1 MVERGI
7 QAQSELGD
15 LHAALGLCDRAIALD
30 RGVRDA
36 AKRGSL
42 AWACGAAPAGATAC
56 GMMAGKRPRFG
67 PPVHE
72 ESGGMGE
79 DIQVVPERTRI
90 LIVDDL
96 PIIRFTLQRILAKA
110 GYRCREA
117 EDVARALAALD
128 AEPADL
134 VLCDIQMPG
143 ASGLDLVKALR
154 PRIPD
159 TSVLMVSSSED
170 AETAIECLQH
180 GAFGYV
186 LKPFQPREILVQVNA
201 ALRRRVL
208 EIAFRDREAQ
218 LARKVREQTFE
229 IRNSREEIALR
240 LIAASEHRDHE
251 TGSHV
256 RRIGLYA
263 AEMARLLGW
272 DGDRV
277 ETIRAA
283 APMHDIGKIGVPD
296 AILQKPG
303 ALTDEEWVSMR
314 RHTSMG
320 ATILK
325 GSTVPFIQMGARI
338 AIGHHEKW
346 DGTGY
351 PKGLAAEAI
360 PLEARIT
367 TLVDVFDAASNRR
380 HYKESW
386 PEEEVVALIRRGSGV
401 HFDPA
406 LVDLF
411 LANLDRFRQI
421 LLENPDESP
430 DEDPGI

>member
-1 MVERGI
+1 MSDG
-7 QAQSELGD
+7 
-15 LHAALGLCDRAIALD
+15 
-30 RGVRDA
+30 
-36 AKRGSL
+36 
-42 AWACGAAPAGATAC
+42 
-56 GMMAGKRPRFG
+56 
-67 PPVHE
+67 
-72 ESGGMGE
+72 
-79 DIQVVPERTRI
+79 IQVVPDQASI

-96 PIIRFTLQRILAKA
+96 PIVRFSLQRILGKA

-117 EDVARALAALD
+117 EDVPHALAALA

-143 ASGLDLVKALR
+143 ASGLDLVKLLR

-170 AETAIECLQH
+170 AETAIECLQQ

-186 LKPFQPREILVQVNA
+186 LKPFQPREILVQVNG
-201 ALRRRVL
+201 ALRRRML

-218 LARKVREQTFE
+218 LAQKVREQTEE

-240 LIAASEHRDHE
+240 LIAASEHRDNE
-251 TGSHV
+251 TGQHV
-256 RRIGLYA
+256 RRIGLFA
-263 AEMARLLGW
+263 AELARLLHW
-272 DGDRV
+272 DEDGI

-296 AILQKPG
+296 AILQKP
-303 ALTDEEWVSMR
+303 ASLTEEELVVMK
-314 RHTSMG
+314 RHTLMG

-338 AIGHHEKW
+338 SVGHHEKW

-351 PKGLAAEAI
+351 PKGLAGDQI

-367 TLVDVFDAASNRR
+367 TLVDVYDALSNRR
-380 HYKESW
+380 HYKDPW
-386 PEEEVVALIRRGSGV
+386 PEDQVIQLIQRNRGTQ
-401 HFDPA
+401 FDPA

-411 LANLDRFRQI
+411 LANLDRFRAI
-421 LLENPDESP
+421 LLAHPDEP
-430 DEDPGI
+430 HDEDPGI